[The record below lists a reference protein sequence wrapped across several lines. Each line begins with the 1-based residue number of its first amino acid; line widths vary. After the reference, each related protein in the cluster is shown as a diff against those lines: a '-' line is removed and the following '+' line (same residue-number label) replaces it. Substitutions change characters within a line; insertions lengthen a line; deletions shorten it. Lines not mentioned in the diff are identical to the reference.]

1 MIDSRLRFQ
10 FWWAQWDRLSQ
21 MSRLQMNTEG
31 TKAEHRF
38 SSTCGSTGTW
48 KYLQVLSILNRIK
61 LVNCKHQYVEQNTFK
76 TLCHTVTEPNMA
88 RSRTFY
94 HQSALFLSL
103 PLPSHIKNI
112 VSYSYTY
119 PKLIKCSYLG
129 WYCILKGESI
139 HYLCTNIYL
148 IQTQTRGLGAQK
160 NPIKA

>member
-1 MIDSRLRFQ
+1 MHSWVIRSVPTGISNSKRYICIHVGFNHRVTRSRE
-10 FWWAQWDRLSQ
+10 SK
-21 MSRLQMNTEG
+21 THG
-31 TKAEHRF
+31 F

-48 KYLQVLSILNRIK
+48 KYLQVLRILNRIK
-61 LVNCKHQYVEQNTFK
+61 LVSCKHQYVEQNTFK

-129 WYCILKGESI
+129 
-139 HYLCTNIYL
+139 
-148 IQTQTRGLGAQK
+148 
-160 NPIKA
+160 